1 MSVPNGL
8 AHVKS
13 SKKITLKS
21 ISEKK
26 KKTDQA
32 RQQLDNVQIPVR
44 IPVEIFM
51 LSLTAAPHASATS
64 QCVKSQFLFCAA
76 KRRSTADVKRHATSH
91 GPLSEHESEVL
102 PFAVSKT

>member
-26 KKTDQA
+26 KKTAGFVFLSVLCLVKHKKKSID
-32 RQQLDNVQIPVR
+32 LPV
-44 IPVEIFM
+44 
-51 LSLTAAPHASATS
+51 
-64 QCVKSQFLFCAA
+64 
-76 KRRSTADVKRHATSH
+76 
-91 GPLSEHESEVL
+91 
-102 PFAVSKT
+102 KTVRV

>member
-32 RQQLDNVQIPVR
+32 RQQLDNVQIR
-44 IPVEIFM
+44 TDTSWDIYVEFN
-51 LSLTAAPHASATS
+51 SSAT
-64 QCVKSQFLFCAA
+64 C
-76 KRRSTADVKRHATSH
+76 
-91 GPLSEHESEVL
+91 
-102 PFAVSKT
+102 